1 MHCTAKC
8 SRCYFMRRMKRCKQA
23 ECCYYEVHPTA
34 EPFSVWAAVRQ
45 CGAWLLFLQLSS
57 GRAEGT
63 ATSRDKT
70 SSLRVL
76 QYLYHIF
83 AVYMT
88 AHLQSGADS
97 VRSVVGIGK
106 LMVLCMPP

>member
-1 MHCTAKC
+1 M
-8 SRCYFMRRMKRCKQA
+8 
-23 ECCYYEVHPTA
+23 
-34 EPFSVWAAVRQ
+34 WAAVRQ

-70 SSLRVL
+70 SSLRVV

-88 AHLQSGADS
+88 AYLQSGADS

-106 LMVLCMPP
+106 LMVLCMPPYYEIATDASTPYPATDQREFGLVV